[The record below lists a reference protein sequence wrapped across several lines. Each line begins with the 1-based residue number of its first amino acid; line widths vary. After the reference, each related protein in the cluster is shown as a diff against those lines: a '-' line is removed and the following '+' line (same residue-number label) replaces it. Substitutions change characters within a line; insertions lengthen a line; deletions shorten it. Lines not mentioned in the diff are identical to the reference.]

1 MPKKISENTGCNF
14 CDLKTKEIDKLKN
27 KVLQLETQN
36 ENLKSGKKQKKE
48 YTEEE
53 KKKHEEKKEERKKKQ
68 EEKENEF
75 KKAIEE
81 NKKLK
86 NELLMKFGVQY

>member
-53 KKKHEEKKEERKKKQ
+53 KHTVMRPF
-68 EEKENEF
+68 NTTT
-75 KKAIEE
+75 
-81 NKKLK
+81 NSTT
-86 NELLMKFGVQY
+86 NPTTTNPTTTPLLPFTNPNS